1 MVLDLKNYEP
11 ALMLGA
17 QVSDAGEIA
26 TGNISATGT
35 LAVTGAST
43 FTGIATFVGGTV
55 NTGTSTRKYTPTA
68 VNSSATL
75 TAAQIKAGYITTT
88 SVAGVTMTMLDGTT
102 LGTAFGAAQ
111 GLVID
116 FYVDNTAGANTV
128 TMAVGTNAVQ
138 SDWDLQIT
146 AATASVTPAAITPL
160 TVRSGVAGIGKY
172 TIVFSSATA
181 YTFSRTA

>member
-1 MVLDLKNYEP
+1 MALDLKNYEP

-35 LAVTGAST
+35 LVVTGL
-43 FTGIATFVGGTV
+43 ATFNGGTAI
-55 NTGTSTRKYTPTA
+55 TGSAIRKYTPTA
-68 VNSSATL
+68 FNSSATL
-75 TAAQIKAGYITTT
+75 TAAQVKAGYITST
-88 SVAGVTMTMLDGTT
+88 SAAGVTMTMLDGTT
-102 LGTAFGAAQ
+102 LGTAFAATQ
-111 GLVID
+111 GTVID
-116 FYVDNTAGANTV
+116 FYIDNTAGSNTITV
-128 TMAVGTNAVQ
+128 AVGTNAVQ

-146 AATASVTPAAITPL
+146 AATASVTPATITPL
-160 TVRSGVAGIGKY
+160 TVRSGVAGIARF